1 MGQAKQRGT
10 KAERMAQAIARDDA
24 LQAKK
29 DAERAAY
36 EARERARIA
45 AMPPDARKR
54 YKERLHQ
61 QRMTTTTLLG
71 LTYSLME
78 PYRRLMRT
86 PKV

>member
-36 EARERARIA
+36 EAQERARVA
-45 AMPPDARKR
+45 EMPPEARKR
-54 YKERLHQ
+54 YKKRLHRE
-61 QRMTTTTLLG
+61 RMATAMLLG
-71 LTYSLME
+71 TIYGLAE